1 MGTIGEVRRR
11 GTVQK
16 WGQNKKI
23 FLVKGLKN
31 PLLKFYSERA
41 YQIRH

>member
-1 MGTIGEVRRR
+1 MDTIGEVRRR

-23 FLVKGLKN
+23 
-31 PLLKFYSERA
+31 PSLKFYSEKGLSNLSLGVFV
-41 YQIRH
+41 

>member
-1 MGTIGEVRRR
+1 MDTIGEVRRR

-23 FLVKGLKN
+23 
-31 PLLKFYSERA
+31 PSLKFSFERA
-41 YQIRH
+41 YQICH